1 LWDFVIRPARKRGT
15 VRGTQKRGT
24 DEPDVELRHLRYFV
38 AVAEEL
44 NFSRAAGRM
53 YLSQPALSQQ
63 IRKLERELGVPL
75 FYRTKNHVELTEAGR
90 VLLEGARR
98 VLMLVEQTAREAREV
113 GGAEVRHLKVGF
125 PEYANQTSV
134 ADALQT
140 FRRRYPY
147 VELEEHETFTL
158 QKTLLQIDKLH
169 KGTLDIGF
177 MLKPEE
183 DSLVEIEHVLNIE
196 LVAALP
202 EGHSLTGRE
211 AVSMGDLSDERLILF
226 SRSFHPRC
234 YDYVVGCCR
243 EAGFEPKV
251 VQRKEPQLYSG
262 ATTYRM
268 VASGIGVGIVARP
281 VVSGYRQYDVIF
293 KPLRDPA
300 PSLDLV
306 AAWRRDDPS
315 SNLQAFLDIVRE
327 LAPAA
332 AGDTTAP
339 GGWSALGA

>member
-1 LWDFVIRPARKRGT
+1 M
-15 VRGTQKRGT
+15 
-24 DEPDVELRHLRYFV
+24 ELRHLRYFV

-63 IRKLERELGVPL
+63 IRKLEQELGVAL
-75 FYRTKNHVELTEAGR
+75 FHRTKNHVALTEAGQ

-98 VLMLVEQTAREAREV
+98 ALVLVEQTAREAREV
-113 GGAEVRHLKVGF
+113 GGAEGRHLKVGF
-125 PEYANQTSV
+125 PEYANHTPV

-158 QKTLLQIDKLH
+158 QETLQQIDKLNR
-169 KGTLDIGF
+169 GTLDVGF
-177 MLKPEE
+177 MLRPEE
-183 DSLVEIEHVLNIE
+183 DELLEIEHVLDIE

-202 EGHSLTGRE
+202 EDHPLAGRDE
-211 AVSMGDLSDERLILF
+211 VFLRELSDERLILF
-226 SRSFHPRC
+226 SRSFHPRS

-243 EAGFEPKV
+243 EAGFQPKV
-251 VQRKEPQLYSG
+251 VQRKEPQLNSG

-268 VASGIGVGIVARP
+268 VSSGIGVGIVARP

-306 AAWRRDDPS
+306 AAWRRENVS
-315 SNLQAFLDIVRE
+315 TNLHSFLEIVRE
-327 LAPAA
+327 LTS
-332 AGDTTAP
+332 DTDENPTVP
-339 GGWSALGA
+339 DSALGA

>member
-1 LWDFVIRPARKRGT
+1 MD
-15 VRGTQKRGT
+15 
-24 DEPDVELRHLRYFV
+24 LRNLRYFV

-63 IRKLERELGVPL
+63 IRKLERELGVSL
-75 FYRTKNHVELTEAGR
+75 FRRTRNQVEMTEAGR
-90 VLLEGARR
+90 ALLVGARR
-98 VLMLVEQTAREAREV
+98 VLMLVEQTAREVREV
-113 GGAEVRHLKVGF
+113 GGAEAHHLRVGF
-125 PEYANQTSV
+125 PEYANHTPI

-158 QKTLLQIDKLH
+158 QETLQQIDKLRR
-169 KGTLDIGF
+169 GTLDVGF
-177 MLKPEE
+177 MLRPEE
-183 DSLVEIEHVLNIE
+183 DDFVEIERILDIE

-202 EGHSLTGRE
+202 EGHPLADRDVISMRE
-211 AVSMGDLSDERLILF
+211 LSDERLILF
-226 SRSFHPRC
+226 SRGFHPRC

-268 VASGIGVGIVARP
+268 VDSGIGVGIVARP
-281 VVSGYRQYDVIF
+281 VVSGYKQYDVIF

-306 AAWRRDDPS
+306 AAWRREDSS
-315 SNLQAFLDIVRE
+315 SNLQAFLEVVRE
-327 LAPAA
+327 F
-332 AGDTTAP
+332 G
-339 GGWSALGA
+339 SATVPN

>member
-1 LWDFVIRPARKRGT
+1 M
-15 VRGTQKRGT
+15 
-24 DEPDVELRHLRYFV
+24 ELRQLRYFV
-38 AVAEEL
+38 AVAEEA

-63 IRKLERELGVPL
+63 IRKLEQELGVSL
-75 FYRTKNHVELTEAGR
+75 FHRTKNHVELTEAGMA
-90 VLLEGARR
+90 LLEGARK
-98 VLMLVEQTAREAREV
+98 VLVLVEQTARGAREV

-125 PEYANQTSV
+125 PEYANHTPV

-158 QKTLLQIDKLH
+158 QETLQQVEKLR
-169 KGTLDIGF
+169 KGKLDIGF
-177 MLKPEE
+177 MLRPEE
-183 DSLVEIEHVLNIE
+183 DDFLEIERVLNIE

-202 EGHSLTGRE
+202 TDHPLAGRE
-211 AVSMGDLSDERLILF
+211 EIPMSELSDERLILF

-243 EAGFEPKV
+243 GAGFEPKV

-268 VASGIGVGIVARP
+268 VAAGIGVGIVARP

-306 AAWRRDDPS
+306 AARRRDDPS
-315 SNLQAFLDIVRE
+315 SNLQAFLEIVRE
-327 LAPAA
+327 VAPTEGATNA
-332 AGDTTAP
+332 TPVP
-339 GGWSALGA
+339 GA

>member
-1 LWDFVIRPARKRGT
+1 M
-15 VRGTQKRGT
+15 
-24 DEPDVELRHLRYFV
+24 ELRHLRYFV

-63 IRKLERELGVPL
+63 IRKLEQELGVAL
-75 FYRTKNHVELTEAGR
+75 FHRTKNHVELTEAGR
-90 VLLEGARR
+90 ALLKGARR
-98 VLMLVEQTAREAREV
+98 VLILAEQTAREVREV
-113 GGAEVRHLKVGF
+113 GGAEDHHLKVGF
-125 PEYANQTSV
+125 PEYANHTPV

-158 QKTLLQIDKLH
+158 QETLQQIEKLH

-177 MLKPEE
+177 MLRPEE
-183 DSLVEIEHVLNIE
+183 DNLIQLERVLEIE

-202 EGHSLTGRE
+202 EGHPLAGRE
-211 AVSMGDLSDERLILF
+211 EISMRELSEERLILF

-243 EAGFEPKV
+243 GAGFEPKV
-251 VQRKEPQLYSG
+251 LQRKEPQLYSG

-268 VASGIGVGIVARP
+268 VASGLGVGIVARP

-293 KPLRDPA
+293 KPLRDPSPA
-300 PSLDLV
+300 LDLV

-315 SNLQAFLDIVRE
+315 SNLQAFLEIVRE
-327 LAPAA
+327 VAPAE
-332 AGDTTAP
+332 GAP
-339 GGWSALGA
+339 VPNGRLTPDV

>member
-1 LWDFVIRPARKRGT
+1 M
-15 VRGTQKRGT
+15 
-24 DEPDVELRHLRYFV
+24 ELRHLRYFV

-63 IRKLERELGVPL
+63 IQKLERELGISL
-75 FYRTKNHVELTEAGR
+75 FHRTKNHVVLTEAGQI
-90 VLLEGARR
+90 LLEGARR
-98 VLMLVEQTAREAREV
+98 VLIQVEQTTREAREV
-113 GGAEVRHLKVGF
+113 GGAEGRHLKVGF
-125 PEYANQTSV
+125 PEYANHTPV

-158 QKTLLQIDKLH
+158 QETLQQIDRLH
-169 KGTLDIGF
+169 KGRLDIGF
-177 MLKPEE
+177 MLRPEE
-183 DSLVEIEHVLNIE
+183 DELLEIEHVLDIE

-202 EGHSLTGRE
+202 GDHVLAGRDEISLKE
-211 AVSMGDLSDERLILF
+211 LSDERLILF
-226 SRSFHPRC
+226 SRSFHPRS

-262 ATTYRM
+262 PTTYRI
-268 VASGIGVGIVARP
+268 VASSIGVGIVARP
-281 VVSGYRQYDVIF
+281 MVSGYRQYDVIF

-300 PSLDLV
+300 PSLELV
-306 AAWRRDDPS
+306 AAWRHDDPS
-315 SNLQAFLDIVRE
+315 SNLQSFLEIVRD
-327 LAPAA
+327 LTPNADGRATVPD
-332 AGDTTAP
+332 GS
-339 GGWSALGA
+339 SALGA

>member
-1 LWDFVIRPARKRGT
+1 LPKRSVRRARERGR
-15 VRGTQKRGT
+15 VHARDQDGPR
-24 DEPDVELRHLRYFV
+24 VELRQLKYFV
-38 AVAEEL
+38 AVAEES

-63 IRKLERELGVPL
+63 VRKLEQELGVTL
-75 FYRTKNHVELTEAGR
+75 FHRTKNHVELTEAGK

-98 VLMLVEQTAREAREV
+98 ALVLVEQAAREAREA

-125 PEYANQTSV
+125 PEYANHTPV

-140 FRRRYPY
+140 FRRRCPY

-158 QKTLLQIDKLH
+158 QETLQQIDKLH
-169 KGTLDIGF
+169 RGTLDAGF
-177 MLKPEE
+177 MLRPEE
-183 DSLVEIEHVLNIE
+183 DDVLEVEHVLDIE

-202 EGHSLTGRE
+202 EGHPLTGKD
-211 AVSMGDLSDERLILF
+211 AVSMKDLSEERLILF
-226 SRSFHPRC
+226 SRRFHPRS

-243 EAGFEPKV
+243 RSGFEPRV

-262 ATTYRM
+262 PTTYRM

-281 VVSGYRQYDVIF
+281 VVSGYGQYDVVF

-300 PSLDLV
+300 PVLELV
-306 AAWRRDDPS
+306 AAWRHDDTSP
-315 SNLQAFLDIVRE
+315 NLRSFLEVVRE
-327 LAPAA
+327 STSGV
-332 AGDTTAP
+332 GDVSTTPDDGPTLKA
-339 GGWSALGA
+339 

>member
-1 LWDFVIRPARKRGT
+1 MEF
-15 VRGTQKRGT
+15 
-24 DEPDVELRHLRYFV
+24 RHLRYFV

-63 IRKLERELGVPL
+63 IRKLEKELGVPL
-75 FYRTKNHVELTEAGR
+75 FFRTKNHVELTEAGL
-90 VLLEGARR
+90 VLLEGSRR
-98 VLMLVEQTAREAREV
+98 VLVLVEQTARAAREV
-113 GGAEVRHLKVGF
+113 GGAEVSHLRVGF
-125 PEYANQTSV
+125 PEYANHTSV
-134 ADALQT
+134 ADALQA

-158 QKTLLQIDKLH
+158 QETLQQIDKLRG
-169 KGTLDIGF
+169 GTLDIGF
-177 MLKPEE
+177 MLSPEQDE
-183 DSLVEIEHVLNIE
+183 LLEIEHVLDIE

-202 EGHSLTGRE
+202 AGHPFAGRDE
-211 AVSMGDLSDERLILF
+211 ISMKDLSDERLILF
-226 SRSFHPRC
+226 SRSFHPRS
-234 YDYVVGCCR
+234 YDYVIRCCR

-268 VASGIGVGIVARP
+268 VDSGIGVGIVARP

-306 AAWRRDDPS
+306 AAWRREDPS
-315 SNLQAFLDIVRE
+315 PNLQAFLEVVRE
-327 LAPAA
+327 FASAA
-332 AGDTTAP
+332 VPKGRSSLQA
-339 GGWSALGA
+339 

>member
-1 LWDFVIRPARKRGT
+1 MMYCFRHVAYGPRNQGRVCGKKRE
-15 VRGTQKRGT
+15 GT
-24 DEPDVELRHLRYFV
+24 DLTMDLRNLRYFV

-44 NFSRAAGRM
+44 SFSRAAGRM

-63 IRKLERELGVPL
+63 IRKLERELGVSL
-75 FYRTKNHVELTEAGR
+75 FVRTRNQVELTEAGR
-90 VLLEGARR
+90 ALLAGARR
-98 VLMLVEQTAREAREV
+98 VLVLVEQTVREVREV
-113 GGAEVRHLKVGF
+113 GGTEAHHLRVGF
-125 PEYANQTSV
+125 PEYANHTPI

-158 QKTLLQIDKLH
+158 QETLQQIDKLRR
-169 KGTLDIGF
+169 GTLDVGF
-177 MLKPEE
+177 MLRPEE
-183 DSLVEIEHVLNIE
+183 EESIELEHVLDIE
-196 LVAALP
+196 LVVALP
-202 EGHSLTGRE
+202 EGHLLADRE
-211 AVSMGDLSDERLILF
+211 VISMRELSDERLILF

-234 YDYVVGCCR
+234 YDYVVGCCK

-268 VASGIGVGIVARP
+268 VDAGIGVGIVARP
-281 VVSGYRQYDVIF
+281 VVSGYKQYDVIF

-306 AAWRRDDPS
+306 AAWQREDSS
-315 SNLQAFLDIVRE
+315 SNLQAFLEVVRE
-327 LAPAA
+327 L
-332 AGDTTAP
+332 
-339 GGWSALGA
+339 GGATVPDGPSTLEV

>member
-1 LWDFVIRPARKRGT
+1 M
-15 VRGTQKRGT
+15 
-24 DEPDVELRHLRYFV
+24 ELRHLRYFV

-63 IRKLERELGVPL
+63 IRKLELELGVEL
-75 FYRTKNHVELTEAGR
+75 FQRAKNHVALTEAGL

-98 VLMLVEQTAREAREV
+98 VLVLVEQTAREAREV
-113 GGAEVRHLKVGF
+113 GGAQSRHLKVGF
-125 PEYANQTSV
+125 PEYANHTSV

-158 QKTLLQIDKLH
+158 QETLQQIDKLH
-169 KGTLDIGF
+169 AGTLDVGF
-177 MLKPEE
+177 MLRPE
-183 DSLVEIEHVLNIE
+183 DDDRLEIEHVLDIE
-196 LVAALP
+196 LVVALP
-202 EGHSLTGRE
+202 EGHPLAE
-211 AVSMGDLSDERLILF
+211 LDEVSMRDLSDERLILF

-234 YDYVVGCCR
+234 YDYVIGCCR
-243 EAGFEPKV
+243 EAGFEPQV

-268 VASGIGVGIVARP
+268 VSSGIGVGIVARP
-281 VVSGYRQYDVIF
+281 MVSGYRQYGVIF
-293 KPLRDPA
+293 KPLWDPV

-306 AAWRRDDPS
+306 AAWRKENAS
-315 SNLQAFLDIVRE
+315 SNLLAFLEIVRE
-327 LAPAA
+327 VAPA
-332 AGDTTAP
+332 GSTP
-339 GGWSALGA
+339 VPNGRPALDV

>member
-1 LWDFVIRPARKRGT
+1 MRRSGEDG
-15 VRGTQKRGT
+15 
-24 DEPDVELRHLRYFV
+24 PDVELRHLRYFV

-63 IRKLERELGVPL
+63 IRKLERELGVSL
-75 FYRTKNHVELTEAGR
+75 FHRTKNHVELTEAGLA
-90 VLLEGARR
+90 LLKGART
-98 VLMLVEQTAREAREV
+98 VLVLVEQTARETREV
-113 GGAEVRHLKVGF
+113 GGVENRHLKVGF
-125 PEYANQTSV
+125 PEYANHTPV
-134 ADALQT
+134 ADALQA

-158 QKTLLQIDKLH
+158 QETLGQIDKLRD
-169 KGTLDIGF
+169 GRLDVGF
-177 MLKPEE
+177 MLRPGEE
-183 DSLVEIEHVLNIE
+183 GDAIELEHVLDIE

-202 EGHSLTGRE
+202 EGHPLAGRE
-211 AVSMGDLSDERLILF
+211 EIPMRELSDERLILF
-226 SRSFHPRC
+226 SRNFHPRC

-243 EAGFEPKV
+243 SAGFEPKV
-251 VQRKEPQLYSG
+251 LQRKEPQLYSG

-268 VASGIGVGIVARP
+268 VASGLGVGIVARP

-293 KPLRDPA
+293 KRLRDPA

-315 SNLQAFLDIVRE
+315 FNLQAFLEIVRE
-327 LAPAA
+327 VAPAGA
-332 AGDTTAP
+332 PEHTAQP
-339 GGWSALGA
+339 TG

>member
-1 LWDFVIRPARKRGT
+1 MD
-15 VRGTQKRGT
+15 
-24 DEPDVELRHLRYFV
+24 LRSLRYFV

-63 IRKLERELGVPL
+63 IRKLERELGVSL
-75 FYRTKNHVELTEAGR
+75 FRRTRNQVELTEAGK
-90 VLLEGARR
+90 VLLSGARR
-98 VLMLVEQTAREAREV
+98 VLVLVEQTARGVREV
-113 GGAEVRHLKVGF
+113 GGAEAHHLRVGF
-125 PEYANQTSV
+125 PEYANYTPV

-158 QKTLLQIDKLH
+158 QETLQQIDKLR
-169 KGTLDIGF
+169 KGTLDLGF
-177 MLKPEE
+177 MLRPEE
-183 DSLVEIEHVLNIE
+183 DESIELEHILDIE

-202 EGHSLTGRE
+202 NGHPLAGRD
-211 AVSMGDLSDERLILF
+211 VISMGELSDDRLILF
-226 SRSFHPRC
+226 SRGFHPRC

-251 VQRKEPQLYSG
+251 VQSKEPQLYSG

-268 VASGIGVGIVARP
+268 VDSGIGVGIVARP
-281 VVSGYRQYDVIF
+281 VVSGYKHYDVIF

-300 PSLDLV
+300 PSLELV
-306 AAWRRDDPS
+306 AAWRREDVTP
-315 SNLQAFLDIVRE
+315 NLQAFMEVVRE
-327 LAPAA
+327 LAP
-332 AGDTTAP
+332 DRR
-339 GGWSALGA
+339 SALEA

>member
-1 LWDFVIRPARKRGT
+1 M
-15 VRGTQKRGT
+15 
-24 DEPDVELRHLRYFV
+24 
-38 AVAEEL
+38 AEEL

-63 IRKLERELGVPL
+63 IRKLEQELGVFL

-90 VLLEGARR
+90 ILLEGARR
-98 VLMLVEQTAREAREV
+98 ILVLVEQTAREAREV
-113 GGAEVRHLKVGF
+113 GGAEGRHLKVGF
-125 PEYANQTSV
+125 PEYANHTPV

-158 QKTLLQIDKLH
+158 QETMQQIDKLH

-177 MLKPEE
+177 MLRPEE
-183 DSLVEIEHVLNIE
+183 DEVLEVEHVLDIE

-202 EGHSLTGRE
+202 EGHPLVGRDE
-211 AVSMGDLSDERLILF
+211 VSMGDLSDERLILF

-243 EAGFEPKV
+243 GAGFEPKV

-268 VASGIGVGIVARP
+268 VSSGIGVGIVAKP
-281 VVSGYRQYDVIF
+281 VVSGYRQYDVVF

-300 PSLDLV
+300 PVLDLV
-306 AAWRRDDPS
+306 AAWRRENVS
-315 SNLQAFLDIVRE
+315 SNLQAFLEVVRE
-327 LAPAA
+327 LTASEAPVSI
-332 AGDTTAP
+332 AP
-339 GGWSALGA
+339 VPNGQSPVGL

>member
-1 LWDFVIRPARKRGT
+1 MG
-15 VRGTQKRGT
+15 
-24 DEPDVELRHLRYFV
+24 EPHMELRHLRYFV

-63 IRKLERELGVPL
+63 IRKLELELGVSL
-75 FYRTKNHVELTEAGR
+75 FHRTKGQVELTEAGMA
-90 VLLEGARR
+90 LLDGARR
-98 VLMLVEQTAREAREV
+98 VLVLVEQTAREAREV
-113 GGAEVRHLKVGF
+113 GGAEVRHLRVGF
-125 PEYANQTSV
+125 PEYANHTPV
-134 ADALQT
+134 ADALQA

-158 QKTLLQIDKLH
+158 QETLQQTDKLH
-169 KGTLDIGF
+169 EGALDVGF
-177 MLKPEE
+177 MLRPEE
-183 DSLVEIEHVLNIE
+183 DEALEVERVLDIE

-202 EGHSLTGRE
+202 EDHPLAGRDE
-211 AVSMGDLSDERLILF
+211 LCLNDLRDERLILF

-243 EAGFEPKV
+243 EAGFEPRV

-293 KPLRDPA
+293 KPLREPSPA
-300 PSLDLV
+300 LDLV
-306 AAWRRDDPS
+306 AAWRRGDPS
-315 SNLQAFLDIVRE
+315 SNLQAFLEIVRE
-327 LAPAA
+327 ISPPGYQKAEPPAQRLLE
-332 AGDTTAP
+332 G
-339 GGWSALGA
+339 